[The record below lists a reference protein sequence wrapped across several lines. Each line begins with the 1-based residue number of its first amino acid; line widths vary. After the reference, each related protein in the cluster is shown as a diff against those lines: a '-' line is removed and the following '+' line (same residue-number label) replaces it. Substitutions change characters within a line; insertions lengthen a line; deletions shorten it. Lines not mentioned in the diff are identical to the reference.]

1 MSLQKHQQLGGGIG
15 GGVMGSDRDLQST
28 ASSISLPSVKK
39 APKKR
44 RLSLASLFRRRGR
57 EPKSGRH
64 RSRELQ
70 HPGAGG
76 LGGVDGIAS
85 IESIHSEMCNDKNS
99 AFFSVAGAGAS
110 SAAAAPAAST
120 SSASGPCSST
130 SSSSSSKV
138 GGGGGVGA
146 ELLECPLCLLRHSR
160 ESFPD
165 IMTCHH
171 RSCADCL
178 RQYLRIEIS
187 ESRVNISCPECSER
201 FNPHDIRMIL
211 GDRALMEKYE
221 EFMLRRWLVADPDCR
236 WCPAPDCGYAV
247 IAFGC
252 ASCPKITCG
261 REGCG
266 TEFCYHC
273 KQLWHP
279 NQTCDA
285 ARQQR
290 AQSLRLRTVRSSSLS
305 YSQESGAAADDIKPC
320 PRCAAYIIKM
330 NDGSCNHMTCAVCG
344 CEFCWL
350 CMKEISDLHY
360 LSPSG
365 CTFWGKKPW
374 SRKKK
379 ILWQLGTLVGAPVGI
394 ALIAGIAIPA
404 MIIGIPVYVGRK
416 IHNRYEG
423 KDISNHKRNLV
434 IAGGVTLSVIVSP
447 VVAAV
452 TVGIGVPIML
462 AYVYGVVPI
471 SLCRSGGCGVSAG
484 NGKGVR
490 IEFDDENDMNV
501 GSGAA
506 ATDTTSVADTRNNPS
521 IGEGS
526 VGGLTGSLSASG
538 SHMDRLGAIRDNL
551 SETASTMALAG
562 ASITGS
568 LSGSAMVNYLNRLE
582 VQADVQKERCSLSGE
597 SGTVSLGTISDNAS
611 TKAMAGSILNAY
623 MPLDRDGNSMEVQVD
638 IESKPGKLR
647 HHSGSSS
654 VDDGGHVG
662 RCGWTCSSA
671 GCTSSEGKGASAKW
685 AKEPSCSSSSGSG
698 GKKSKGK
705 LRKKGGG
712 GTKINET
719 REDMDAQLLEQRSTN
734 SSEFDSPSLSGSLP
748 SVADS
753 HSSHFSEFSCSD
765 LESMKTSCSHGSG
778 GGDYHTRFATVSPL
792 PEVENDRLE
801 TCPAASSSQGQGPA
815 IAPHSPTSTTSSLG
829 HSAELSPLCFIT
841 EENVNL
847 VCPAELDSHSNTG
860 ELLKETNNNQ
870 HHRHQPQHPTPTQQ
884 QPKNSCIQTEI

>member
-1 MSLQKHQQLGGGIG
+1 MSLQKLDGGSGE
-15 GGVMGSDRDLQST
+15 VMGSDRDLQSN
-28 ASSISLPSVKK
+28 ASSITLPSVKK

-44 RLSLASLFRRRGR
+44 RISLASLFRRRGR
-57 EPKSGRH
+57 DSKSGCL
-64 RSRELQ
+64 RSKEIQ
-70 HPGAGG
+70 HPGHGE
-76 LGGVDGIAS
+76 LNGVDGIAS
-85 IESIHSEMCNDKNS
+85 IESIHSEMCNDKS
-99 AFFSVAGAGAS
+99 STFSVTSTGVA
-110 SAAAAPAAST
+110 SAAVAAST
-120 SSASGPCSST
+120 SSASGS

-138 GGGGGVGA
+138 VIVGGA
-146 ELLECPLCLLRHSR
+146 EILECPLCLLCHSR

-171 RSCADCL
+171 RSCIDCL

-201 FNPHDIRMIL
+201 YNPHDICMIL
-211 GDRALMEKYE
+211 CDRVLMEKYE

-290 AQSLRLRTVRSSSLS
+290 AQSLHLRTVRSSSLS
-305 YSQESGAAADDIKPC
+305 YSQESGATADDIKPC

-434 IAGGVTLSVIVSP
+434 IAGGVSLSVIVSP

-501 GSGAA
+501 GSGTA
-506 ATDTTSVADTRNNPS
+506 ATDMTSVADTRNNPS
-521 IGEGS
+521 LCEGS
-526 VGGLTGSLSASG
+526 VEGMTGSFSASG
-538 SHMDRLGAIRDNL
+538 SHVDRLGTTRDNL

-568 LSGSAMVNYLNRLE
+568 LSGSVMVNYLNRLE

-597 SGTVSLGTISDNAS
+597 SATVSLGAVSDNAS

-623 MPLDRDGNSMEVQVD
+623 IPVDREGNNMEVQVD
-638 IESKPGKLR
+638 IESKPTKRR

-654 VDDGGHVG
+654 MEDSHVG
-662 RCGWTCSSA
+662 HCGWPYPSN
-671 GCTSSEGKGASAKW
+671 GCTSSGSKGTSKW
-685 AKEPSCSSSSGSG
+685 AKEASCCSSSTCSG

-705 LRKKGGG
+705 VRKNGGG
-712 GTKINET
+712 GGSTKINET

-748 SVADS
+748 SVADF
-753 HSSHFSEFSCSD
+753 HCSHFSEFSCSD
-765 LESMKTSCSHGSG
+765 LESMKTSCSHGSS
-778 GGDYHTRFATVSPL
+778 GGDYHLCFATVSPL

-801 TCPAASSSQGQGPA
+801 MCPAASLQGHGALIPPQ
-815 IAPHSPTSTTSSLG
+815 SPTSTTSSLG
-829 HSAELSPLCFIT
+829 NGAELSPLCFIT
-841 EENVNL
+841 EERVNL
-847 VCPAELDSHSNTG
+847 PCPS
-860 ELLKETNNNQ
+860 ELLQESNNNQ
-870 HHRHQPQHPTPTQQ
+870 QQ
-884 QPKNSCIQTEI
+884 AHSSWIQTDI

>member
-1 MSLQKHQQLGGGIG
+1 MSSLHQQHH
-15 GGVMGSDRDLQST
+15 GSTGSERDLHS
-28 ASSISLPSVKK
+28 ASSSVSLPSVRKT
-39 APKKR
+39 PKKR
-44 RLSLASLFRRRGR
+44 RLSLHSFFSRRRRPDRDPKRKSRPLQAGVEGIVSTESVQS
-57 EPKSGRH
+57 EPVH
-64 RSRELQ
+64 
-70 HPGAGG
+70 
-76 LGGVDGIAS
+76 
-85 IESIHSEMCNDKNS
+85 DKTS
-99 AFFSVAGAGAS
+99 AHTALT
-110 SAAAAPAAST
+110 AAST
-120 SSASGPCSST
+120 SSVSD
-130 SSSSSSKV
+130 SSS
-138 GGGGGVGA
+138 
-146 ELLECPLCLLRHSR
+146 ELLECPLCLLRHAR
-160 ESFPD
+160 ERFPD
-165 IMTCHH
+165 IMTCPH

-187 ESRVNISCPECSER
+187 ESRVNICCPECSER
-201 FNPHDIRMIL
+201 FNPHDIQMIL
-211 GDRALMEKYE
+211 GNRALMEKYE
-221 EFMLRRWLVADPDCR
+221 EFMLRRWLVAEPDCR

-279 NQTCDA
+279 NQTCDS

-290 AQSLRLRTVRSSSLS
+290 AQTLRLRSFRSSSLS
-305 YSQESGAAADDIKPC
+305 YSQESGAAGDDIKPC

-423 KDISNHKRNLV
+423 KDISKHKRNLV

-471 SLCRSGGCGVSAG
+471 SLCRSGGCGVSTG

-490 IEFDDENDMNV
+490 IEFDDENDNI

-506 ATDTTSVADTRNNPS
+506 ATDTTSVAETRLNNPS
-521 IGEGS
+521 LGDGAS
-526 VGGLTGSLSASG
+526 VGGLTGLSLSVSG
-538 SHMDRLGAIRDNL
+538 SHMERCGMSSTQRDNM
-551 SETASTMALAG
+551 SDNASTTALAG
-562 ASITGS
+562 TSITGS
-568 LSGSAMVNYLNRLE
+568 LSGSCYNRME

-597 SGTVSLGTISDNAS
+597 SATVSLGTISDNAS

-623 MPLDRDGNSMEVQVD
+623 MPLERDNSLD
-638 IESKPGKLR
+638 IQADLESKQEKMR
-647 HHSGSSS
+647 HCSASSS
-654 VDDGGHVG
+654 LDE
-662 RCGWTCSSA
+662 A
-671 GCTSSEGKGASAKW
+671 
-685 AKEPSCSSSSGSG
+685 SCSSSTAGLKDASGGTCSCPSTCCCAEHDNHCCPLSPWSKEPSTSG
-698 GKKSKGK
+698 GKKNRGKLWKTASSSKGD
-705 LRKKGGG
+705 
-712 GTKINET
+712 TKINET
-719 REDMDAQLLEQRSTN
+719 QGDIDAQLLEQRSTN

-753 HSSHFSEFSCSD
+753 HCSHFSSELSCSD
-765 LESMKTSCSHGSG
+765 PETSRPAHPPCSGPMDPHPHHPSTNFN
-778 GGDYHTRFATVSPL
+778 DITITPM

-801 TCPAASSSQGQGPA
+801 HYPPLSSHAAFTHHLLSSSPAASPKEGSSGAFLYISEERGGA
-815 IAPHSPTSTTSSLG
+815 IIDTEPEKDDKIKETSKNTAAQPVSPTR
-829 HSAELSPLCFIT
+829 
-841 EENVNL
+841 
-847 VCPAELDSHSNTG
+847 SH
-860 ELLKETNNNQ
+860 
-870 HHRHQPQHPTPTQQ
+870 
-884 QPKNSCIQTEI
+884 CIQTDI

>member
-1 MSLQKHQQLGGGIG
+1 MSNLSQQHH
-15 GGVMGSDRDLQST
+15 GSTGSERDLHSV
-28 ASSISLPSVKK
+28 ASSVSLPSVRKT
-39 APKKR
+39 PKKR
-44 RLSLASLFRRRGR
+44 RLSLHSLFGRRRR
-57 EPKSGRH
+57 PDRDPKRK
-64 RSRELQ
+64 SRALQ
-70 HPGAGG
+70 PGASG
-76 LGGVDGIAS
+76 DGAVS
-85 IESIHSEMCNDKNS
+85 IESAPSEPSSDRVSNQSPPDVALTAS
-99 AFFSVAGAGAS
+99 APAGAS
-110 SAAAAPAAST
+110 P
-120 SSASGPCSST
+120 
-130 SSSSSSKV
+130 
-138 GGGGGVGA
+138 
-146 ELLECPLCLLRHSR
+146 ELLECPLCLLRHAR
-160 ESFPD
+160 ERFPD

-187 ESRVNISCPECSER
+187 ESRVNISCPECAER
-201 FNPHDIRMIL
+201 FNPHDIQMIL

-221 EFMLRRWLVADPDCR
+221 EFMLRRWLVAEPDCR

-252 ASCPKITCG
+252 ASCPKITCE

-279 NQTCDA
+279 NQTCDT

-290 AQSLRLRTVRSSSLS
+290 AQNFRLRSFRSSSLS
-305 YSQESGAAADDIKPC
+305 YSQESGAAGDDIKPC
-320 PRCAAYIIKM
+320 PRCSAYIIKM

-423 KDISNHKRNLV
+423 KDISKHKRNLV

-490 IEFDDENDMNV
+490 IEFDDENI

-506 ATDTTSVADTRNNPS
+506 ATDTTSVAETRLNNPS
-521 IGEGS
+521 LGDGAS
-526 VGGLTGSLSASG
+526 VGGLTGLSLSVSG
-538 SHMDRLGAIRDNL
+538 SHMERCGVSSAQRDNM
-551 SETASTMALAG
+551 SDNASTTALAG
-562 ASITGS
+562 TSITGS
-568 LSGSAMVNYLNRLE
+568 LSGSCYNRME

-597 SGTVSLGTISDNAS
+597 SATVSLGTISDNAS

-623 MPLDRDGNSMEVQVD
+623 MPLERDNSLEAPADM
-638 IESKPGKLR
+638 ESKPDKVR
-647 HHSGSSS
+647 HGSASSS
-654 VDDGGHVG
+654 LDE
-662 RCGWTCSSA
+662 S
-671 GCTSSEGKGASAKW
+671 
-685 AKEPSCSSSSGSG
+685 SCSSSSSTAGAKGAG
-698 GKKSKGK
+698 GGPCLCPCPSSCSCGQHGGHGRPPSPWSKDPSAPGGRKSKSK
-705 LRKKGGG
+705 LPKRAGSSGRG
-712 GTKINET
+712 ET
-719 REDMDAQLLEQRSTN
+719 RQGDLDAQMAERRSTN
-734 SSEFDSPSLSGSLP
+734 SSEFDPPSLSGSLP

-753 HSSHFSEFSCSD
+753 H
-765 LESMKTSCSHGSG
+765 CSHLSSELSGS
-778 GGDYHTRFATVSPL
+778 DPESSRPRCSPPTDIPPPPPAVAPM
-792 PEVENDRLE
+792 PEVEHDRLE
-801 TCPAASSSQGQGPA
+801 QFNPPRAALTSRLLSSASSPPASPGEGGRGTFLYISEESVDDVADEKQERNLRETSRNPAAQP
-815 IAPHSPTSTTSSLG
+815 
-829 HSAELSPLCFIT
+829 
-841 EENVNL
+841 
-847 VCPAELDSHSNTG
+847 VCQARKH
-860 ELLKETNNNQ
+860 
-870 HHRHQPQHPTPTQQ
+870 
-884 QPKNSCIQTEI
+884 CIQTDI

>member
-1 MSLQKHQQLGGGIG
+1 MKCCRVGDSKDPVEIQAGDSEWRRAPRSQDPVPLDSPPWLNTLPSHLKAPPLPPSPPDPPPPPSPSSSSSSSSPSSSVPYREMSLNHHQTQD
-15 GGVMGSDRDLQST
+15 SERDLP
-28 ASSISLPSVKK
+28 SSSSVRKT
-39 APKKR
+39 PKKR
-44 RLSLASLFRRRGR
+44 GISLRSIFRRRR
-57 EPKSGRH
+57 LDTKSRK
-64 RSRELQ
+64 SRAL
-70 HPGAGG
+70 AS
-76 LGGVDGIAS
+76 GVDGIAS
-85 IESIHSEMCNDKNS
+85 VENVVQSEMQQQQQQQQE
-99 AFFSVAGAGAS
+99 V
-110 SAAAAPAAST
+110 AST
-120 SSASGPCSST
+120 SSSASST
-130 SSSSSSKV
+130 SS
-138 GGGGGVGA
+138 
-146 ELLECPLCLLRHSR
+146 EFLECPLCLLRHAR
-160 ESFPD
+160 DRFPD

-221 EFMLRRWLVADPDCR
+221 EFMLRRWLAADPDCR

-290 AQSLRLRTVRSSSLS
+290 AQSLRLRPFRSSSLS

-320 PRCAAYIIKM
+320 PRCAAYIVKM

-379 ILWQLGTLVGAPVGI
+379 ILWQLGTLVGAPIGI
-394 ALIAGIAIPA
+394 ALIAGIAVPA

-416 IHNRYEG
+416 IHSRYEG
-423 KDISNHKRNLV
+423 KEISKHKRNLV

-501 GSGAA
+501 GGGAA
-506 ATDTTSVADTRNNPS
+506 ATDSTSVAETRQNAS
-521 IGEGS
+521 IGGS

-538 SHMDRLGAIRDNL
+538 SHMERIGAMRDNV
-551 SETASTMALAG
+551 SENASTMAL
-562 ASITGS
+562 TGS
-568 LSGSAMVNYLNRLE
+568 LSGSTVGHCFNRLE

-597 SGTVSLGTISDNAS
+597 SGTVSLGTVSDNAS

-623 MPLDRDGNSMEVQVD
+623 IPQDSV
-638 IESKPGKLR
+638 
-647 HHSGSSS
+647 SGSVESP
-654 VDDGGHVG
+654 
-662 RCGWTCSSA
+662 
-671 GCTSSEGKGASAKW
+671 SSESW
-685 AKEPSCSSSSGSG
+685 TG
-698 GKKSKGK
+698 G
-705 LRKKGGG
+705 
-712 GTKINET
+712 
-719 REDMDAQLLEQRSTN
+719 
-734 SSEFDSPSLSGSLP
+734 
-748 SVADS
+748 
-753 HSSHFSEFSCSD
+753 
-765 LESMKTSCSHGSG
+765 ES
-778 GGDYHTRFATVSPL
+778 R
-792 PEVENDRLE
+792 
-801 TCPAASSSQGQGPA
+801 
-815 IAPHSPTSTTSSLG
+815 
-829 HSAELSPLCFIT
+829 T
-841 EENVNL
+841 EEREGLGWRSASRSGDGV
-847 VCPAELDSHSNTG
+847 
-860 ELLKETNNNQ
+860 
-870 HHRHQPQHPTPTQQ
+870 
-884 QPKNSCIQTEI
+884 

>member
-1 MSLQKHQQLGGGIG
+1 MSLRKHQQLGSSSG
-15 GGVMGSDRDLQST
+15 GGMGSDRDLQST

-57 EPKSGRH
+57 ESKSGRQ

-70 HPGAGG
+70 HPGHGG
-76 LGGVDGIAS
+76 LAGVDGIAS
-85 IESIHSEMCNDKNS
+85 IESIHSEMCHEKNS
-99 AFFSVAGAGAS
+99 SISPGAGTPFAT
-110 SAAAAPAAST
+110 AAST
-120 SSASGPCSST
+120 STALGP
-130 SSSSSSKV
+130 SSSLSSFSSKL
-138 GGGGGVGA
+138 GGGAGP
-146 ELLECPLCLLRHSR
+146 ELLECPLCLLRHSKDN
-160 ESFPD
+160 FPD

-171 RSCADCL
+171 RSCIDCL

-211 GDRALMEKYE
+211 GDRVLMEKYE

-538 SHMDRLGAIRDNL
+538 SQMDRLGAIRDNL

-568 LSGSAMVNYLNRLE
+568 LSGSAMVNYLSRME
-582 VQADVQKERCSLSGE
+582 VQADVQKDRCSLSGE

-611 TKAMAGSILNAY
+611 TKAMAGSILNAH
-623 MPLDRDGNSMEVQVD
+623 MPSDRDGNSVEVQVD
-638 IESKPGKLR
+638 IESKPCKLR

-654 VDDGGHVG
+654 VDDSGGHAG
-662 RCGWTCSSA
+662 RCGWTCSA
-671 GCTSSEGKGASAKW
+671 NGCASSEGKGASAKW
-685 AKEPSCSSSSGSG
+685 AKEASCSSSSSSG

-705 LRKKGGG
+705 LRKKGSA

-753 HSSHFSEFSCSD
+753 HSSHFSEFSGSD

-801 TCPAASSSQGQGPA
+801 TCPASSSSPQGQGA
-815 IAPHSPTSTTSSLG
+815 LVTPHSPTSSLG
-829 HSAELSPLCFIT
+829 LGAELSPLCFIT

-847 VCPAELDSHSNTG
+847 VCPAELDSHSYTG
-860 ELLKETNNNQ
+860 QLLKESNNNTD
-870 HHRHQPQHPTPTQQ
+870 HQAAQAPHSQQ
-884 QPKNSCIQTEI
+884 QLKNSCIQTDI

>member
-1 MSLQKHQQLGGGIG
+1 MSLHRNQQ
-15 GGVMGSDRDLQST
+15 MGSDRDLQSS
-28 ASSISLPSVKK
+28 ASSVSLPSVKK

-44 RLSLASLFRRRGR
+44 RLSLGSLFRRKKESKR
-57 EPKSGRH
+57 KSRD
-64 RSRELQ
+64 LN
-70 HPGAGG
+70 
-76 LGGVDGIAS
+76 GGVDGIAS
-85 IESIHSEMCNDKNS
+85 IESIHSELCNDKNS
-99 AFFSVAGAGAS
+99 IMSTCGS
-110 SAAAAPAAST
+110 SESATVST
-120 SSASGPCSST
+120 DKQNGDF
-130 SSSSSSKV
+130 
-138 GGGGGVGA
+138 
-146 ELLECPLCLLRHSR
+146 LECPLCLLRLSR
-160 ESFPD
+160 DKFPE
-165 IMTCHH
+165 IMTCPH

-187 ESRVNISCPECSER
+187 ESRVNISCPECTER
-201 FNPHDIRMIL
+201 FNPHDIQLIL
-211 GDRALMEKYE
+211 NDDVLMEKYE

-252 ASCPKITCG
+252 ASCPKLTCA

-273 KQLWHP
+273 KQIWHP

-290 AQSLRLRTVRSSSLS
+290 AQSLRLRTIRSPSIS

-423 KDISNHKRNLV
+423 KDISKHKRNLA
-434 IAGGVTLSVIVSP
+434 ITGGVTLSVIVSP

-484 NGKGVR
+484 TGKGVR
-490 IEFDDENDMNV
+490 IEFDDENDNA
-501 GSGAA
+501 GGGNAA
-506 ATDTTSVADTRNNPS
+506 LDTTFVVEARNNPS

-538 SHMDRLGAIRDNL
+538 SHMDRIGAIRDNL

-568 LSGSAMVNYLNRLE
+568 LSGSVMVNCFNRLE
-582 VQADVQKERCSLSGE
+582 VQADIQKERYSLSGE
-597 SGTVSLGTISDNAS
+597 SGTVSIGTISDNAS
-611 TKAMAGSILNAY
+611 TRAMAGSIINSY
-623 MPLDRDGNSMEVQVD
+623 NPLDREGNSLEVQVD
-638 IESKPGKLR
+638 IESKPAKFR
-647 HHSGSSS
+647 HNSGSSS
-654 VDDGGHVG
+654 VEDSGVPG
-662 RCGWTCSSA
+662 RNVATLPTAPVTDNRGSA
-671 GCTSSEGKGASAKW
+671 SKW
-685 AKEPSCSSSSGSG
+685 PKETTT
-698 GKKSKGK
+698 KKCKGK
-705 LRKKGGG
+705 LQKRGSM
-712 GTKINET
+712 KINET
-719 REDMDAQLLEQRSTN
+719 REEMDAQLLEQRSTN
-734 SSEFDSPSLSGSLP
+734 SSEFDSPSLSDSIP

-753 HSSHFSEFSCSD
+753 HSSHFSEFSGSD
-765 LESMKTSCSHGSG
+765 MESMKTSCSHGSS
-778 GGDYHTRFATVSPL
+778 DYHSRFSAVSPL

-801 TCPAASSSQGQGPA
+801 TCPSQGGSGLAPAATGPGVDVLQLSF
-815 IAPHSPTSTTSSLG
+815 IA
-829 HSAELSPLCFIT
+829 
-841 EENVNL
+841 EENGAATSAVSNYAIEE
-847 VCPAELDSHSNTG
+847 AENV
-860 ELLKETNNNQ
+860 TNNNQ
-870 HHRHQPQHPTPTQQ
+870 QQ
-884 QPKNSCIQTEI
+884 QTSAIHTEI

>member
-1 MSLQKHQQLGGGIG
+1 MVKRVGHATHSVSCEELLRCERLSFTSDLKPKVPFYSGPVEIQSGDSEQRRASWSHDPAPPPCLNIPPSPLEAPPLPPSPPSPPSSPSSSSSTSPDSTVPYREMSLHHHQTQD
-15 GGVMGSDRDLQST
+15 SERDLP
-28 ASSISLPSVKK
+28 SSSSVRKT
-39 APKKR
+39 PKKR
-44 RLSLASLFRRRGR
+44 GISLRSLFRRRR
-57 EPKSGRH
+57 LDPKSRK
-64 RSRELQ
+64 SRAL
-70 HPGAGG
+70 A
-76 LGGVDGIAS
+76 GGVDGIAS
-85 IESIHSEMCNDKNS
+85 IESVVQSEMQQQQD
-99 AFFSVAGAGAS
+99 VASMSTMSSAS
-110 SAAAAPAAST
+110 SA
-120 SSASGPCSST
+120 SS
-130 SSSSSSKV
+130 
-138 GGGGGVGA
+138 
-146 ELLECPLCLLRHSR
+146 EFLECPLCLLRHAR
-160 ESFPD
+160 DRFPD

-221 EFMLRRWLVADPDCR
+221 EFMLRRWLAADPDCR

-290 AQSLRLRTVRSSSLS
+290 AQSLRLRPFRSSSLS

-379 ILWQLGTLVGAPVGI
+379 ILWQLGTLVGAPIGI

-416 IHNRYEG
+416 IHSRYEG
-423 KDISNHKRNLV
+423 KEISKHKRNLV

-501 GSGAA
+501 GGGAA
-506 ATDTTSVADTRNNPS
+506 ATDSTSVAETRQNAS
-521 IGEGS
+521 IGGS

-538 SHMDRLGAIRDNL
+538 SHMERIGAMRDNV
-551 SETASTMALAG
+551 SENASTMAL
-562 ASITGS
+562 TGS
-568 LSGSAMVNYLNRLE
+568 LSGSTVGHCFNRLE

-623 MPLDRDGNSMEVQVD
+623 MPLDREGSSMEVQVD
-638 IESKPGKLR
+638 VESKLGKLR

-654 VDDGGHVG
+654 MEEGSTGG
-662 RCGWTCSSA
+662 R
-671 GCTSSEGKGASAKW
+671 
-685 AKEPSCSSSSGSG
+685 
-698 GKKSKGK
+698 
-705 LRKKGGG
+705 
-712 GTKINET
+712 
-719 REDMDAQLLEQRSTN
+719 
-734 SSEFDSPSLSGSLP
+734 
-748 SVADS
+748 
-753 HSSHFSEFSCSD
+753 
-765 LESMKTSCSHGSG
+765 
-778 GGDYHTRFATVSPL
+778 
-792 PEVENDRLE
+792 
-801 TCPAASSSQGQGPA
+801 
-815 IAPHSPTSTTSSLG
+815 
-829 HSAELSPLCFIT
+829 
-841 EENVNL
+841 
-847 VCPAELDSHSNTG
+847 
-860 ELLKETNNNQ
+860 
-870 HHRHQPQHPTPTQQ
+870 
-884 QPKNSCIQTEI
+884 

>member
-1 MSLQKHQQLGGGIG
+1 MNVLDMSLHRQ
-15 GGVMGSDRDLQST
+15 MGSDRDLQSS
-28 ASSISLPSVKK
+28 ASSVSLPSVKK

-44 RLSLASLFRRRGR
+44 RISLASIFRRKKDTKR
-57 EPKSGRH
+57 KSRD
-64 RSRELQ
+64 LN
-70 HPGAGG
+70 
-76 LGGVDGIAS
+76 GGVDGIAS
-85 IESIHSEMCNDKNS
+85 IESIHSEMCADKNS
-99 AFFSVAGAGAS
+99 IFSTY
-110 SAAAAPAAST
+110 T
-120 SSASGPCSST
+120 SSDSGAT
-130 SSSSSSKV
+130 SSSKPS
-138 GGGGGVGA
+138 GDFM
-146 ELLECPLCLLRHSR
+146 ECPLCLLRHSKDR
-160 ESFPD
+160 FPE

-171 RSCADCL
+171 RSCVDCL

-201 FNPHDIRMIL
+201 FNPHDIRLIL
-211 GDRALMEKYE
+211 NDDILMEKYE

-252 ASCPKITCG
+252 ASCPKLTCG

-273 KQLWHP
+273 KQIWHP

-285 ARQQR
+285 ARQER
-290 AQSLRLRTVRSSSLS
+290 AHSLRLRTIRSSSIS

-423 KDISNHKRNLV
+423 KDISKHKRNLA

-490 IEFDDENDMNV
+490 IEFDDENDINV
-501 GSGAA
+501 GGTNAA
-506 ATDTTSVADTRNNPS
+506 VDTTSVAEAHHNPS

-538 SHMDRLGAIRDNL
+538 SHMDRIGTIRDNL

-568 LSGSAMVNYLNRLE
+568 LSGSAMVSCFNRLE
-582 VQADVQKERCSLSGE
+582 VQADVQKERYSLSGE
-597 SGTVSLGTISDNAS
+597 SGTVSLGTVSDNAS
-611 TKAMAGSILNAY
+611 TKAMAGSILNSY
-623 MPLDRDGNSMEVQVD
+623 TPLDREGNSMEVQVD
-638 IESKPGKLR
+638 IESKPAKFR
-647 HHSGSSS
+647 HNSGSSS
-654 VDDGGHVG
+654 VDDGSAPG
-662 RCGWTCSSA
+662 RSNAGCSSA
-671 GCTSSEGKGASAKW
+671 CLPESKSSATKW
-685 AKEPSCSSSSGSG
+685 SKETTA
-698 GKKSKGK
+698 GKKCKGK
-705 LRKKGGG
+705 LRKKSSM
-712 GTKINET
+712 KINET
-719 REDMDAQLLEQRSTN
+719 REDMDAQLLEQQSTN
-734 SSEFDSPSLSGSLP
+734 SSEFDSPSLSDSIP

-765 LESMKTSCSHGSG
+765 MESMKTSCSHGSN
-778 GGDYHTRFATVSPL
+778 DYHTRFTTVSVL

-801 TCPAASSSQGQGPA
+801 NSPHQSGIPVLAPAAPSTEVPQLNY
-815 IAPHSPTSTTSSLG
+815 IAEECVNNGTSIDVGVGLG
-829 HSAELSPLCFIT
+829 ET
-841 EENVNL
+841 
-847 VCPAELDSHSNTG
+847 
-860 ELLKETNNNQ
+860 LKETNNN
-870 HHRHQPQHPTPTQQ
+870 HTQ
-884 QPKNSCIQTEI
+884 NAVELNTAIQTEI